1 MTDRDE
7 EKGRQV
13 LTAVERLVAR
23 NDKLRAAAA
32 DCLAFAKTK
41 AEEGVPLV
49 QIREAAG
56 KEAVRRA
63 SNKAAVA
70 GGVSGLPGL
79 IPGVGLA
86 ATAGVTLAELAVL
99 LKIEVELALV
109 LLVIHGFDIDEP
121 RERQLGFLLA
131 SVGTYDAGTGS
142 NFLVDVA
149 KAEGVAIWNYA
160 PRRVGRMVV
169 TALTA
174 VVAFRFWRGLLKA
187 VPLVGIAVGSS
198 MNKVLTRRVGQ
209 RIERDLRT
217 RRELLRKEDAPAA
230 RKAAQA
236 VRKRKKVVPRR
247 AAV

>member
-23 NDKLRAAAA
+23 NDKLRAVAAE
-32 DCLAFAKTK
+32 CLAVAKAK
-41 AEEGVPLV
+41 APEGAAPA

-56 KEAVRRA
+56 KEAVRRS
-63 SNKAAVA
+63 SNMAALA

-86 ATAGVTLAELAVL
+86 ANAGVTLAELAVL

-109 LLVIHGFDIDEP
+109 LLVIHGFDIDSP

-160 PRRVGRMVV
+160 PRRVGRLVV
-169 TALTA
+169 TAFGGFIHEQGA
-174 VVAFRFWRGLLKA
+174 HPARG
-187 VPLVGIAVGSS
+187 
-198 MNKVLTRRVGQ
+198 
-209 RIERDLRT
+209 
-217 RRELLRKEDAPAA
+217 PAHRA
-230 RKAAQA
+230 GPAHAA
-236 VRKRKKVVPRR
+236 
-247 AAV
+247 